1 MANRPHIK
9 IKNKN
14 KVHPDKCGN
23 TREQKCHAQG
33 SRKQTATVHAYNER
47 GI

>member
-14 KVHPDKCGN
+14 KKIRKAHSDKCGN
-23 TREQKCHAQG
+23 TSEQKCHATG
-33 SRKQTATVHAYNER
+33 SRKKDY
-47 GI
+47 